1 MKIASSLLFFA
12 AFLCLF
18 FQDEGDDVKFSS
30 FPSVLKPTALPNKHV
45 TKSLSELRR
54 LTELNGHVL
63 MFNYVPD
70 AGSEMFVLILQWLQG
85 KNNFR
90 HVRLGS
96 GKGGILGL
104 DEQVNKHYLRCFA
117 VWFN

>member
-1 MKIASSLLFFA
+1 MKIALSLLCFA

-18 FQDEGDDVKFSS
+18 FQDERDDVRFPS
-30 FPSVLKPTALPNKHV
+30 FASVLKPTALPNKQV

-63 MFNYVPD
+63 MLNSVPD

-90 HVRLGS
+90 HVRLRS
-96 GKGGILGL
+96 GKGETLEP
-104 DEQVNKHYLRCFA
+104 DEQVNIFY
-117 VWFN
+117 VSS